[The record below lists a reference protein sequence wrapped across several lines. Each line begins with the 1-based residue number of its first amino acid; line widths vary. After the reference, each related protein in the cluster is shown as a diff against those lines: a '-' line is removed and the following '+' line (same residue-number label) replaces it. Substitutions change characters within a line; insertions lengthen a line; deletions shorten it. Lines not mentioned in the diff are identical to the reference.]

1 MDNQSRRT
9 VRDYER
15 LPGHHETM
23 VWWAMIITMSRRR
36 LAKQSLPPQARP
48 AWSIPAFSLRQY
60 AVYLRAPGTLFWVAP
75 CVTAPT
81 VGDTFAESKQPPT
94 VGSALAVPAEA
105 DTIGTL
111 TH

>member
-1 MDNQSRRT
+1 
-9 VRDYER
+9 
-15 LPGHHETM
+15 M
-23 VWWAMIITMSRRR
+23 VWWAMIITMSCR

-60 AVYLRAPGTLFWVAP
+60 AVYLRAPGTLYWVAP

-81 VGDTFAESKQPPT
+81 VGLVGARVGDGIAVRPSRLALGAPT
-94 VGSALAVPAEA
+94 VTVF
-105 DTIGTL
+105 TL